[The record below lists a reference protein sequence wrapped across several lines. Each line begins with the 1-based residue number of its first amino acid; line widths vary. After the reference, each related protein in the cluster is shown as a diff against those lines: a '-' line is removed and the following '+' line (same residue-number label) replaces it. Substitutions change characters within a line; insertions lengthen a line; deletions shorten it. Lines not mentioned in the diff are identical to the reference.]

1 LRVGYSA
8 KTAKAGRYQVIANGI
23 TGETV
28 RGEVEQQNG
37 RTGEWEKR
45 NKRIGEPESG
55 RKGVIETVVGENGRT
70 EEVNRRAG
78 DREKKRGR

>member
-1 LRVGYSA
+1 MGTVQPETEARKCSII
-8 KTAKAGRYQVIANGI
+8 TAEGGD
-23 TGETV
+23 
-28 RGEVEQQNG
+28 
-37 RTGEWEKR
+37 GEWGNR

-70 EEVNRRAG
+70 EEVNRRTG